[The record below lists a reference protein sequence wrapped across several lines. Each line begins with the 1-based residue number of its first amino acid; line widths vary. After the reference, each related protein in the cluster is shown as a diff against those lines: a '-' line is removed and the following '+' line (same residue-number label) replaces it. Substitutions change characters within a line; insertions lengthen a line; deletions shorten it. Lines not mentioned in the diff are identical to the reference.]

1 MLHNISFLDQ
11 YKTNHYTDRV
21 LQWGLMIDWLM
32 RGFLLE
38 YSHCAL
44 REQETV
50 PKYSDISAMIT
61 FIQHLIQFYQL
72 PDNVVKDS
80 SLSVIMCTKQ
90 CTLQTLCEKF
100 WFLLQSFGELHLP
113 SRRNVAQPQWF
124 SLWGIITGCF
134 LSPPAESDAASF
146 TKSLFHSCSTVTNL
160 LRKVRSSQIWSL
172 NNNLWFKLV
181 ILSSSVHSR
190 WPRRWSMV
198 TCRDK
203 LLKGFWDI
211 KVIKMAH

>member
-38 YSHCAL
+38 YFYCAL

-100 WFLLQSFGELHLP
+100 WFLLQSFGELHLRGSHYEESSLGVFFHLLP
-113 SRRNVAQPQWF
+113 RVTQPVSPKVSFTAAPQWQTF
-124 SLWGIITGCF
+124 SGK
-134 LSPPAESDAASF
+134 SDPP
-146 TKSLFHSCSTVTNL
+146 
-160 LRKVRSSQIWSL
+160 RSG
-172 NNNLWFKLV
+172 
-181 ILSSSVHSR
+181 
-190 WPRRWSMV
+190 P
-198 TCRDK
+198 
-203 LLKGFWDI
+203 
-211 KVIKMAH
+211 